1 MTTRN
6 VDARRLN
13 VKGLLIAVGLPVVL
27 VGALVA
33 TLLGTGAFSRD
44 SDLQDESLWL
54 WTTPAGEIARVN
66 GLTAATDV
74 RFPLTDAAGNEV
86 QIVQTD
92 SHLLLREIASGKVSA
107 IDLSTLELTGNA
119 ETAPGEGVRLALAD
133 EGAFIIDQTQG
144 LVNQVDPSTLTAIG
158 DPLQFPA
165 GLTGGAFD
173 SGGKLWVGVPREGTI
188 VQIEPK
194 DEGAKTVKTEVVA
207 EPRQELALTVLGD
220 GVAVLN
226 STAKQMTTLRA
237 DGRKSVT
244 DVELAGPAETADT
257 SPGTI
262 ASVTVTDPPS
272 VVTVNDEQ
280 ATSFAISAASSN
292 LLGASVEFH
301 QRIYVPDGASGLVW
315 VYDLEGKELDRIEI
329 DAGGGPVE
337 MYHTGDTLFANAVN
351 TNAAVVV
358 SSDGNARSA
367 EKDRDDILGGN
378 VPPEDEEANG
388 DEGDEDGSEE
398 SAPQIGPPGAVTNL
412 RGTVGDGLI
421 NLSWDAAPNNGS
433 ALTKYTIEGAGGT
446 WEIAPDQ
453 RVLEIGDLENGTPY
467 TFTVTAHNAEGQGD
481 SATSPSI
488 TPSAEVPD
496 PVGSV
501 EATANN
507 DGTVTVKWDEANGQ
521 GNEVSGYQVEAI
533 GPGGQTVVGQSDS
546 TTFTVPEGAL
556 DYGTGYVFQVTTL
569 AGAAASAPSPQSN
582 SVTPFNVPD
591 APSEL
596 LAETASDA
604 AGAIDVT
611 WQQPSNNG
619 RDITSYIVRAGTQTV
634 EVAGNT
640 TTARVS
646 GFSNG
651 EEVPVSV
658 VAVNEAGE
666 SEPAT
671 TTSNTMVAPQATITG
686 WSSDTHYM
694 TIDFTFD
701 DGGGDATC
709 QLFRHPYNEEV
720 PDTKEPCDGSI
731 TSTKYYS
738 STEYIW
744 HVEITN
750 PVGAVDTA
758 TQQTNTK
765 NINGSVYFGCSE
777 QSTNYCD
784 TPNADGGGANGVS
797 IRSEPGGGTHLGY
810 VNTGKALTAKCWT
823 TGGTTIPPRG
833 DETDGYHDYHPGKD
847 ASNKWIRVN
856 YGDNERA
863 FIPFVWYN
871 LDGEGKNSTGDLV
884 AC

>member
-1 MTTRN
+1 MTIRN

-13 VKGLLIAVGLPVVL
+13 VKGLLIAIGLPVVL

-44 SDLQDESLWL
+44 SELEDESLWL

-107 IDLSTLELTGNA
+107 IDLSTLELTGSA

-144 LVNQVDPSTLTAIG
+144 LVNQVDPSSLTAIG

-173 SGGKLWVGVPREGTI
+173 KSGKLWVGVPREGTI

-194 DEGAKTVKTEVVA
+194 DQGAKTVATEVVA

-226 STAKQMTTLRA
+226 STAKQMTTLRS

-244 DVELAGPAETADT
+244 DVELVGPAETADT

-272 VVTVNDEQ
+272 VITVNDEE
-280 ATSFAISAASSN
+280 SKHFSIAAAPSN

-301 QRIYVPDGASGLVW
+301 QRIYVPDGSSGLVW
-315 VYDLEGKELDRIEI
+315 VYDLDGKELDRIEI

-358 SSDGNARSA
+358 SSDGNARQA

-378 VPPEDEEANG
+378 APPEDEEATG
-388 DEGDEDGSEE
+388 DEGDEEGDEE

-433 ALTKYTIEGAGGT
+433 ALTKYTIEGAGET

-453 RVLEIGDLENGTPY
+453 RVLEIGDLTNGTPY

-481 SATSPSI
+481 SATSPTI
-488 TPSAEVPD
+488 TPSADVPD

-501 EATANN
+501 EATANK

-521 GNEVSGYQVEAI
+521 GNDVSGYQVEAI
-533 GPGGQTVVGQSDS
+533 ASGTQVVVGQSDS
-546 TTFTVPEGAL
+546 TSFTVPEGGGL
-556 DYGTGYVFQVTTL
+556 DYGTQYVFQVTTL
-569 AGAAASAPSPQSN
+569 AGAAASSPSAPSN

-591 APSEL
+591 APSSL

-604 AGAIDVT
+604 AGSIDVT

-619 RDITSYIVRAGTQTV
+619 RDITEYIVRAGAQTV
-634 EVAGNT
+634 SVAGNT

-646 GFSNG
+646 GIENG
-651 EEVPVSV
+651 ATVPVSV

-666 SEPAT
+666 SAPAE
-671 TTSNTMVAPQATITG
+671 TTSNTMSEPTVQISGHSATADSITLNLT
-686 WSSDTHYM
+686 S
-694 TIDFTFD
+694 D
-701 DGGGDATC
+701 DGGGEATC
-709 QLFRHPYNEEV
+709 QLLRDGQTPVTEGS
-720 PDTKEPCDGSI
+720 CDSLTQNGL
-731 TSTKYYS
+731 KA
-738 STEYIW
+738 STEHTYT
-744 HVEITN
+744 VKITN
-750 PVGAVDTA
+750 PAGSATTGNYTA
-758 TQQTNTK
+758 STSVV
-765 NINGSVYFGCSE
+765 NGQIYFGCDE
-777 QSTNYCD
+777 GMDTRYCRS
-784 TPNADGGGANGVS
+784 ADGIAVYSAATNNGDS
-797 IRSEPGGGTHLGY
+797 IGKTHSGDRH
-810 VNTGKALTAKCWT
+810 KAYCWT
-823 TGGTTIPPRG
+823 TGKFVARG
-833 DETDGYHDYHPGKD
+833 GQESDGNNDYHPGKND
-847 ASNKWIRVN
+847 SDKWIKIDYAANAYV
-856 YGDNERA
+856 
-863 FIPFVWYN
+863 PFVWIN
-871 LDGEGKNSTGDLV
+871 IDGVDKNSTGDLP

>member
-13 VKGLLIAVGLPVVL
+13 VKGLLIAIGLPVVL

-44 SDLQDESLWL
+44 SELQDESLWL

-92 SHLLLREIASGKVSA
+92 SHLLLREITSGKVSA
-107 IDLSTLELTGNA
+107 IDLSTLELTGEA

-144 LVNQVDPSTLTAIG
+144 LVNQVDPSSLTAIG

-173 SGGKLWVGVPREGTI
+173 SAGKLWIGVPREGTI

-194 DEGAKTVKTEVVA
+194 EAGARTVATEVVA

-226 STAKQMTTLRA
+226 STAQKMTTIRA
-237 DGRKSVT
+237 DGRRSET
-244 DVELAGPAETADT
+244 DVELVGPAETAES

-272 VVTVNDEQ
+272 IVTVNDNE
-280 ATSFAISAASSN
+280 SKHFSIDAAPSN

-315 VYDLEGKELDRIEI
+315 VYDLDGKELDRIEI

-337 MYHTGDTLFANAVN
+337 LYHTGDTLFANAVN

-358 SSDGNARSA
+358 SSDGNARQA

-378 VPPEDEEANG
+378 APPEDEEENG
-388 DEGDEDGSEE
+388 DEGDEDGSDE
-398 SAPQIGPPGAVTNL
+398 SAPEIGPPGAVTNL

-433 ALTKYTIEGAGGT
+433 ALTKYTIEGAGQT

-467 TFTVTAHNAEGQGD
+467 TFNVTAHNAEGQGD
-481 SATSPSI
+481 TATSPSI

-521 GNEVSGYQVEAI
+521 GNDVSGYQVEAI
-533 GPGGQTVVGQSDS
+533 ASGKQVVVGQSDS
-546 TTFTVPEGAL
+546 TTFTVPEGTL
-556 DYGTGYVFQVTTL
+556 DYGTQYAFQVTTL
-569 AGAAASAPSPQSN
+569 AGAAASSPSAPSN

-591 APSEL
+591 APTEL

-604 AGAIDVT
+604 AGSIDVS
-611 WQQPSNNG
+611 WQAPSNNG
-619 RDITSYIVRAGTQTV
+619 RPIEKYIVRAGDQTK
-634 EVAGNT
+634 EVAN
-640 TTARVS
+640 AASVRMD
-646 GFSNG
+646 GFADG
-651 EEVPVSV
+651 EQVTVSV
-658 VAVNEAGE
+658 TAVNEAGE

-671 TTSNTMVAPQATITG
+671 TTSNTMVAPQITLTG
-686 WSSDTHYM
+686 NSSTTSQM
-694 TIDFTFD
+694 TLDFTFD

-709 QLFRHPYNEEV
+709 KLFRSTNTAAEV
-720 PDTKEPCDGSI
+720 TEPCDGSI
-731 TSTKYYS
+731 TSDQHYA
-738 STEYIW
+738 STD
-744 HVEITN
+744 HDLRVEITN
-750 PVGAVDTA
+750 PVGTAKSDTVTVR
-758 TQQTNTK
+758 TQ
-765 NINGSVYFGCSE
+765 NISGSVYFGCSE
-777 QSTNYCD
+777 MDTAYCGK
-784 TPNADGGGANGVS
+784 PNSQGGGADGIAIYDTPDPS
-797 IRSEPGGGTHLGY
+797 GRQGY
-810 VNTGKALTAKCWT
+810 ANTGDSFTAKCYT
-823 TGGTTIPPRG
+823 TGLNISPRG
-833 DETDGYHDYHPGKD
+833 QESDGYHDYHPDKNE
-847 ASNKWIRVN
+847 SNIWIYIN
-856 YGDNERA
+856 YGAEDDPSY
-863 FIPFVWYN
+863 IPFVWYN
-871 LDGEGKNSTGDLV
+871 LSGEGKNSLGALRD
-884 AC
+884 CG